1 MNTADTAHSEGPS
14 AFAQAAELEL
24 RDVTKRYAGQREPAI
39 SGLSLTVPAGE
50 VCVLVGPS
58 GSGKT
63 TAMRLINRMI
73 PISSGDILLGG
84 RSVLEREPRELRREI
99 GYVIQQIGLFP
110 HHTVGENIA
119 TVPRLLGWEKDR
131 TAARVLE
138 LLELVGLDP
147 EQMQDRY
154 PSQLSGGQ
162 RQRVGVARALAADP
176 PLMLMDEP
184 FGAIDPI
191 NRARLQDEFLRLQAQ
206 VRKTVVFVTHDI
218 DEAIKMGDRIAILRE
233 GGVLAQYD
241 SPQEILTRPADEF
254 VARFVG
260 ADRALKRLGLA
271 TLADIE
277 LPQPNGLRPN
287 GDSVSVHTSVRD
299 ALSLLLSNGGRPLT
313 VLDGEI
319 GEAQNEEGGLA
330 AEGVA
335 PGAGAAA
342 ARDGNRVVGL
352 LTMETV
358 SALLDERGEGE
369 NGHAARVRAHAREE
383 VDGEDRDREDRGL
396 DRDDRGQVGR

>member
-1 MNTADTAHSEGPS
+1 LKTADTAHSEGPS

-24 RDVTKRYAGQREPAI
+24 RNVSKRYPGQREPAI
-39 SGLSLTVPAGE
+39 SGLSFTVPAGE

-63 TAMRLINRMI
+63 TALRLINRMI
-73 PISSGDILLGG
+73 PISDGDILLGG
-84 RSVLEREPRELRREI
+84 KSVLEREPKELRREI

-110 HHTVGENIA
+110 HQTVGENIA

-131 TAARVLE
+131 VTARVTE
-138 LLELVGLDP
+138 LLELIDLDP
-147 EQMQDRY
+147 LEMRGRY

-191 NRARLQDEFLRLQAQ
+191 NRARLQDEFLRLQAK

-218 DEAIKMGDRIAILRE
+218 DEAIKMGDEIAILRE

-241 SPQEILTRPADEF
+241 SPQEILTHPADDF

-260 ADRALKRLGLA
+260 ADRALKRLGLT
-271 TLADIE
+271 TLADLE
-277 LPQPNGLRPN
+277 LAPANGQRAN
-287 GDSVSVHTSVRD
+287 GESVELSTTVRD

-313 VLDGEI
+313 VLDDYGD
-319 GEAQNEEGGLA
+319 GDGDGD
-330 AEGVA
+330 GD
-335 PGAGAAA
+335 
-342 ARDGNRVVGL
+342 RDGDGVGVRHVAGV
-352 LTMETV
+352 LTLDAV
-358 SALLDERGEGE
+358 SALLDER
-369 NGHAARVRAHAREE
+369 VRR
-383 VDGEDRDREDRGL
+383 
-396 DRDDRGQVGR
+396 